1 MRRQIGWRK
10 RAFDV
15 AGAAGGLIAP
25 SRGRLKWWLYNP
37 SRGGSMS
44 LDTLEDAVSVQ
55 LLRSVFDRAPFG
67 VALYDPDLRFI
78 DVNEAF
84 AAMGGRPR
92 ADHQGRL
99 IEDVL
104 PRLAG
109 AITPHLRSVFA
120 TGRAVLDVELH
131 GFRHP
136 TSVRAGHWRVTY
148 EPIASGETVVAV
160 AAIVTHIAA
169 PDRASAL
176 LDMQREVLSLCAMG
190 EPLTTMLDRITKAI
204 EEHSLDGAIPSILL
218 VEDGR
223 LRHGSA
229 PGLPPEYTGAI
240 DGTVIGPRTGSC
252 GTAAYRREPVY
263 VTDIEIDPLW
273 IDYRRVAREAGLR
286 SCWSVPIIGTS
297 GDVIGTFALYHREP
311 RQPSKDDQDLIA
323 LMSQTTAVLIEWRR
337 GEDNRRRMLEAEHN
351 ARQAAETANRSKDEF
366 VANLS
371 HELRTPLNAILGW
384 ASILRR
390 PELEAATASRGL
402 DAIERN
408 ATAQARLIDDLLD
421 TARIVSGKM
430 QLKME
435 MLDLNSVV
443 EASLDSVRPLAA
455 GKRVELTPVPGPPGT
470 MVAGDET
477 RMRQILWNLLSN
489 AIKFTPSG
497 GSVRLEVTQQ
507 KDGSHVVVSDTGAG
521 IPAELLPHVFDRYR
535 QGRDR
540 AAGGLGLGLAIAHH
554 VAELHGGTLRA
565 TSAGLGQGARF
576 ELVLPPP
583 SSSNSPV

>member
-1 MRRQIGWRK
+1 
-10 RAFDV
+10 
-15 AGAAGGLIAP
+15 
-25 SRGRLKWWLYNP
+25 
-37 SRGGSMS
+37 MS
-44 LDTLEDAVSVQ
+44 LDTLDDAVSLQ
-55 LLRSVFDRAPFG
+55 FFRSVFDRAPFG
-67 VALYDPDLRFI
+67 VAFYDSELRFI
-78 DVNEAF
+78 DVNEAY

-99 IEDVL
+99 IEELL
-104 PRLAG
+104 PRLAS
-109 AITPHLRSVFA
+109 AITPHVRSVFA
-120 TGRAVLDVELH
+120 TGRPVLDVELH
-131 GFRHP
+131 GFRHC
-136 TSVRAGHWRVTY
+136 TSVRAGRWRVTY
-148 EPIASGETVVAV
+148 QPIVSGETVVAV
-160 AAIVTHIAA
+160 AAIVIHVAA

-176 LDMQREVLSLCAMG
+176 LDAQREVLAQCAMG
-190 EPLTTMLDRITKAI
+190 EPLNTMLDRVTGTI

-229 PGLPPEYTGAI
+229 PGLPAEYTEAI
-240 DGTVIGPRTGSC
+240 DGTLIGPCAGSC
-252 GTAAYRREPVY
+252 GTAAYRREAVY
-263 VTDIEIDPLW
+263 VTDIETDPLW
-273 IDYRRVAREAGLR
+273 ADYRAVARAAGLR

-297 GDVIGTFALYHREP
+297 GEVIGTFALYHREP
-311 RQPSKDDQDLIA
+311 RQPSSDDQDLIA
-323 LMSQTTAVLIEWRR
+323 LMSRTTAVLIEWRR
-337 GEDNRRRMLEAEHN
+337 GEDIRRRVLEAEHI
-351 ARQAAETANRSKDEF
+351 ARQTAENANRSKDEF

-384 ASILRR
+384 ASILHR
-390 PELEAATASRGL
+390 PNLDAATASRAL

-408 ATAQARLIDDLLD
+408 ATAQVRLVDDLLD

-455 GKRVELTPVPGPPGT
+455 GKRVELMPVPGPPGT
-470 MVAGDET
+470 MVDGDET

-507 KDGSHVVVSDTGAG
+507 MDGSHVVVSDTGAG
-521 IPAELLPHVFDRYR
+521 IPPELLPHVFDRYQ

-540 AAGGLGLGLAIAHH
+540 TASGLGLGLAIAHH

-565 TSAGLGQGARF
+565 TSAGAGQGARF

-583 SSSNSPV
+583 SQSNSRA

>member
-1 MRRQIGWRK
+1 
-10 RAFDV
+10 
-15 AGAAGGLIAP
+15 
-25 SRGRLKWWLYNP
+25 
-37 SRGGSMS
+37 
-44 LDTLEDAVSVQ
+44 
-55 LLRSVFDRAPFG
+55 
-67 VALYDPDLRFI
+67 
-78 DVNEAF
+78 
-84 AAMGGRPR
+84 
-92 ADHQGRL
+92 
-99 IEDVL
+99 
-104 PRLAG
+104 
-109 AITPHLRSVFA
+109 
-120 TGRAVLDVELH
+120 
-131 GFRHP
+131 
-136 TSVRAGHWRVTY
+136 VTY
-148 EPIASGETVVAV
+148 QPIASGERVVAV

-176 LDMQREVLSLCAMG
+176 LDAQREVLAQCAMG
-190 EPLTTMLDRITKAI
+190 EPLNTMLDRVTKTI
-204 EEHSLDGAIPSILL
+204 EEHSFDGAIPSILL

-229 PGLPPEYTGAI
+229 PGLPAEYTEAI
-240 DGTVIGPRTGSC
+240 DGTLIGPCAGSC
-252 GTAAYRREPVY
+252 GTAAYRREAVY
-263 VTDIEIDPLW
+263 VTDIETDPLW
-273 IDYRRVAREAGLR
+273 TDYRGIARAAGLR

-311 RQPSKDDQDLIA
+311 RQPSTDDRDLIA
-323 LMSQTTAVLIEWRR
+323 LMSRTTAVLIEWRR
-337 GEDNRRRMLEAEHN
+337 GEENRRRMLEAEHS
-351 ARQAAETANRSKDEF
+351 ARQAAENANRSKDEF

-384 ASILRR
+384 ASILHR
-390 PELEAATASRGL
+390 PNLDAATASRAL

-408 ATAQARLIDDLLD
+408 ATAQVRLVDDLLD

-521 IPAELLPHVFDRYR
+521 IPAELLPHVFDRYQ
-535 QGRDR
+535 QGHDR

-583 SSSNSPV
+583 SQSSSRV